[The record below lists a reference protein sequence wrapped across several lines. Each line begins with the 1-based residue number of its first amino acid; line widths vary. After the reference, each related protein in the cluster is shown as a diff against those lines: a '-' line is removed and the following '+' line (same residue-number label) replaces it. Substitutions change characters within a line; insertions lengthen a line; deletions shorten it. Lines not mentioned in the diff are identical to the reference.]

1 MSSSTYVFVRFA
13 RGALAVRGVRA
24 LFAAAVFVAVALVS
38 PPSSPAPAGA
48 RPAGPSAGEAR
59 VLDDLALWVF
69 EEGGRGDIAQAVRNR
84 QRGFE
89 LFRSY
94 ADDEVRRA
102 LVAALP
108 HGALI
113 WRTGQRWGVDPLLLA
128 AMVEAESG
136 FDAEAVSQQGALG
149 LMQVLPETADL
160 FRPVADPMEP
170 AVNVEVGARYI
181 ARQLRLFDGDL
192 PLALAAYNS
201 GPGNVIRF
209 AGIPPFAET
218 RHYVRRVLA
227 SYVGHLQNSWR
238 DSGDLD
244 WLVVE
249 S

>member
-1 MSSSTYVFVRFA
+1 VA
-13 RGALAVRGVRA
+13 RV
-24 LFAAAVFVAVALVS
+24 LFAAGVFLAAALVS
-38 PPSSPAPAGA
+38 PVSTPAPAGA

-69 EEGGRGDIAQAVRNR
+69 DESATGDLVLAVRER
-84 QRGFE
+84 GLGFE
-89 LFRSY
+89 LFANY
-94 ADDEVRRA
+94 ADDEVRRS
-102 LVAALP
+102 LVTALP
-108 HGALI
+108 HGGLI
-113 WRTGQRWGVDPLLLA
+113 WRTGERWGVDPLLLA
-128 AMVEAESG
+128 AIVETESG
-136 FDAEAVSQQGALG
+136 FDADAVSRQGALG

-160 FRPVADPMEP
+160 FRPVSDPIEP
-170 AVNVEVGARYI
+170 AVNLEVGARYF
-181 ARQLRLFDGDL
+181 ASQLRQFDDL

-227 SYVGHLQNSWR
+227 SYVDHLRSSWR
-238 DSGDLD
+238 SSGDLD